1 MNQHYINLIT
11 FLFGISST
19 IGVSFH
25 IPQIW
30 KLYKDTEARKS
41 LSLISWTAWAFLGIF
56 PFMYSIFV
64 KKDYLMTTFCVLTMF
79 CQIVIASFG
88 YKELIKSKKEKK
100 LATIKIE
107 C

>member
-1 MNQHYINLIT
+1 MSQNYVNLIT

-25 IPQIW
+25 LPQIW

-56 PFMYSIFV
+56 PLLYSIFV
-64 KKDYLMTTFCVLTMF
+64 KKDHLMTTFCILTMF
-79 CQIVIASFG
+79 CQVIIASFG
-88 YKELIKSKKEKK
+88 YREIIKNKK
-100 LATIKIE
+100 LAKVVNIKV
-107 C
+107 